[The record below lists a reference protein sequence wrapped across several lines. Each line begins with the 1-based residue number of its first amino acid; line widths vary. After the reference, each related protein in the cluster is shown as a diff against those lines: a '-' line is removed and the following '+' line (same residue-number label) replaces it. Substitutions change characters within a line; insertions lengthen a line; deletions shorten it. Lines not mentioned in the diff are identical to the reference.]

1 MKADKPIPPKFA
13 QKILL
18 SFLRDGLAEEVIGD
32 LEEKFCQSLK
42 TKSHFRAKLN
52 YWYQVSKYLRP
63 FAIRKF
69 QPVNITQHAMYKSYL
84 KIGWRNLI
92 KNKGYSLINIGGLA
106 LGMSVTLLIGLWI
119 HDELSFN
126 KYHDNY
132 ETIAKVYRMNDWGDD
147 IEASTSQVA
156 GLGTLLRTEFGSHFK
171 NVVMI
176 RQRIEDRVLA
186 FGERRFTQ
194 GGYFMQPEGVEMF
207 GLKMIQGSAK
217 TSLSNM
223 MSIILSESSA
233 YKLFGDED
241 PLNKIVTMNGASNLT
256 VTGVF
261 EDLPRNSELFA
272 ATFFAPLDLFV
283 GGTGRLDAF
292 DNYNMTI
299 YVQLHSET
307 ALDKVTA
314 IIRDALLPHVDEETA
329 DTKPTLF
336 LQPMRDWHLNSQ
348 FENGAAVTSKE
359 MKVVW
364 SYITTGVFV
373 LFLAAIN
380 FMNLS
385 TARSEKRAREVGV
398 RKAIGSQRNQ
408 LIQQFLGESL
418 LMAFLSF
425 VTALLIAA
433 VALPFFNA
441 LSDKQMS
448 MPWTH
453 FNFWIAGVS
462 FSILTGLLAGCYPAF
477 YLSSFNPVKVLKGT
491 FRVGQSASIPRSVL
505 VTIQFT
511 VSIGLIIGTIVVYQQ
526 IEFAKNRPVGYARQG
541 LLSLKPRSPE
551 FAGKYQVLRNEL
563 KKTGVVEEIAESNYS
578 ITSTLGWNGGFFHH
592 DRRIEPSFNTIFV
605 THEYGKTI
613 GLEFLEGRDF
623 SREFASD
630 TAGILLN
637 ESAVKLL
644 GINRPVGE
652 TLHWK
657 PGNLDRGEFKILGV
671 VKDMVKGSPFEA
683 TDPSVIFLSNF
694 NLSNLYVRV
703 NPSVSVHE
711 ALPKIQAAF
720 HSVVPS
726 APFDYTFADEDYAA
740 KFRAEE
746 RVGELAGLFSILA
759 ILISC
764 LGLFGLTSFV
774 AEQRT
779 KEIGI
784 RKILGASIGQVWRML
799 SKDFLLLVVI
809 ASFIAAPVAFYF
821 MDKWLQSYTYR
832 IQISGL
838 IFLWAAAGALII
850 TFVTVSFQAV
860 KAAKVNPVKSLRS
873 E

>member
-1 MKADKPIPPKFA
+1 VKSSKTIPPKLA

-18 SFLRDGLAEEVIGD
+18 SFLRDDLSEEVIGD
-32 LEEKFCQSLK
+32 LEEKFYSSIKSGSALK
-42 TKSHFRAKLN
+42 AKLN
-52 YWYQVSKYLRP
+52 YWYQVFKYLRP
-63 FAIRKF
+63 FAIRKL
-69 QPVNITQHAMYKSYL
+69 QPVHITQHAMYKSYL
-84 KIGWRNLI
+84 KIGWRNLV

-106 LGMSVTLLIGLWI
+106 LGMSVTLLIALWI
-119 HDELSFN
+119 HDEISFN

-132 ETIAKVYRMNDWGDD
+132 ETIAKVYRTNDWGDD
-147 IEASTSQVA
+147 IETSTSQVA

-186 FGERRFTQ
+186 LGERRFTQ

-217 TSLSNM
+217 TSLSDM
-223 MSIILSESSA
+223 MSIILSESLA
-233 YKLFGDED
+233 KKLFGDED
-241 PLNKIVTMNGASNLT
+241 PLNKIITMDGASDLT

-261 EDLPRNSELFA
+261 EDLPKNSELFA

-283 GGTGRLDAF
+283 GGTGRLNAF

-299 YVQLHSET
+299 YAQLNDAM

-314 IIRDALLPHVDEETA
+314 IIKDALLPHVDKETA

-336 LQPMRDWHLNSQ
+336 LHPMHDWHLNSQ
-348 FENGAAVTSKE
+348 FENGAAVPSKE
-359 MKVVW
+359 MKIVW
-364 SYITTGVFV
+364 SYITIGGFV
-373 LFLAAIN
+373 LILAAIN

-385 TARSEKRAREVGV
+385 TARSEKRAKEVGI
-398 RKAIGSQRNQ
+398 RKSIGSQRKQ

-418 LMAFLSF
+418 LMTFLSF
-425 VTALLIAA
+425 VAALVVAA
-433 VALPFFNA
+433 LALPSFNI
-441 LSDKQMS
+441 LSDKEMS
-448 MPWTH
+448 MPWTEL
-453 FNFWIAGVS
+453 NFWLAGIS
-462 FSILTGLLAGCYPAF
+462 FAMFTGLLAGCYPAF

-505 VTIQFT
+505 VTVQFT
-511 VSIGLIIGTIVVYQQ
+511 ISIGLIIGTIVVYQQ

-578 ITSTLGWNGGFFHH
+578 VTSTLGWNGGFFHN
-592 DRRIEPSFNTIFV
+592 DRKIQPSFNTIFV

-644 GINRPVGE
+644 GINHPVGE

-657 PGNLDRGEFKILGV
+657 PGNLDRGIFKILGV
-671 VKDMVKGSPFEA
+671 VKDMVKGSPFEP

-694 NLSNLYVRV
+694 DLSNLYIRV

-711 ALPKIQAAF
+711 ALPKIHAAF
-720 HSVVPS
+720 HSIVPS
-726 APFDYTFADEDYAA
+726 APFDYTFADEDYAS

-746 RVGELAGLFSILA
+746 RVGQLAGLFSILA

-784 RKILGASIGQVWRML
+784 RKILGASIGQVWKML
-799 SKDFLLLVVI
+799 SKDFLLLVVV
-809 ASFIAAPVAFYF
+809 ASVVAAPVAFYF
-821 MDKWLQSYTYR
+821 MNNWLQSYAYR
-832 IQISGL
+832 IKISGW

-850 TFVTVSFQAV
+850 TFITVSFQAV
-860 KAAKVNPVKSLRS
+860 KAAKMNPVKSLRS